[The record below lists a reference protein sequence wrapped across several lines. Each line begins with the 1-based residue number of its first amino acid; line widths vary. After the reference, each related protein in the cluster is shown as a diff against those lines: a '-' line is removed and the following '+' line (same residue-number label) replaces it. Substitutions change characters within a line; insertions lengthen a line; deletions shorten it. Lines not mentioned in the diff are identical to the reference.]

1 MPVGLSN
8 IAGRNSRTQNVGGT
22 TSRIRFAPLSYFA
35 SIASK
40 LELSDMSA
48 TDNLDFIVIDGDHTF
63 AVGKGWHE
71 SYITRDTGKVTSK
84 PNADRDSTGH
94 VTTFEGMI
102 PGADALTEA
111 ILLQAENDKL
121 IACIELADGHW
132 LQLGSARFYAEMKHE
147 WSSESNEKGERGW
160 KITITAFDTSKAY
173 YAGAFTMYP

>member
-1 MPVGLSN
+1 MAIGLAN

-22 TSRIRFAPLSYFA
+22 TGRIRFAPISYFTTLA
-35 SIASK
+35 AK

-48 TDNLDFIVIDGDHTF
+48 TDNVDFIVIDTDHAF

-94 VTTFEGMI
+94 MTTFEGMI
-102 PGADALTEA
+102 PGADAATEA
-111 ILLQAENDKL
+111 ILLMAENDKL
-121 IACIELADGHW
+121 VTMIELADGQW
-132 LQLGSARFYAEMKHE
+132 LQLGSARFPAEMKHE

-160 KITITAFDTSKAY
+160 KISITAFDTSKAY